1 MRIKY
6 SEFNCDRGPL
16 RFSAKEFEARLP
28 YVYPQLL
35 AKYRVSESEICL
47 LKVRLC
53 EEEKGNDKNFNLKKK
68 I

>member
-28 YVYPQLL
+28 YVYPLFRISVVNEV
-35 AKYRVSESEICL
+35 K
-47 LKVRLC
+47 
-53 EEEKGNDKNFNLKKK
+53 
-68 I
+68 